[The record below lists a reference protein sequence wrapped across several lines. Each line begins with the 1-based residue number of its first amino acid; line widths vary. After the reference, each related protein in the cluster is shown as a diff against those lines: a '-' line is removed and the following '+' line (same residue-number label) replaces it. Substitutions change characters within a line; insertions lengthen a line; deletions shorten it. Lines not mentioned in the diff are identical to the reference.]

1 MVRQLVALTVI
12 LALGGQRGRALT
24 ASPAAARSCATQEVE
39 GRSGHAMAYDADAG
53 RVVMFGGG
61 TDDPADPW
69 PRSLWAWDG
78 ERWRCLSADG
88 PPGRRDGELAY
99 DATRK
104 RLVLYGGR
112 VFGPNRQLRL
122 MTDSWEWDGRRWTL
136 VDSIGPPART
146 HMGVAYDG
154 PRRAVLLHG
163 GVGERSWRLDGFTDT
178 WAWDGA
184 RWRQLALGP
193 RPAGITNAL
202 LGTPRGGGVLLV
214 MALDD
219 SAAEC
224 RGLQRA
230 ALFELRGDAWSRL
243 TTRTPGPCF
252 SPQGA
257 AVATPD
263 GAMLYAGWDPGPAS
277 AAAWLWRPGAGPGA
291 PGAWART
298 DSAPPRRRS
307 ARMAWDAGRRRVVL
321 FGGDTNEGVL
331 ADTWEWDGR
340 RWTRADRR

>member
-99 DATRK
+99 DAARK

-112 VFGPNRQLRL
+112 VFGPDRQLRL
-122 MTDSWEWDGRRWTL
+122 MTDSWEWDGRRWAL
-136 VDSIGPPART
+136 VDSVGPPART
-146 HMGVAYDG
+146 HMGVAYD
-154 PRRAVLLHG
+154 
-163 GVGERSWRLDGFTDT
+163 
-178 WAWDGA
+178 
-184 RWRQLALGP
+184 GP

-230 ALFELRGDAWSRL
+230 TLFDLRGDAWSRL